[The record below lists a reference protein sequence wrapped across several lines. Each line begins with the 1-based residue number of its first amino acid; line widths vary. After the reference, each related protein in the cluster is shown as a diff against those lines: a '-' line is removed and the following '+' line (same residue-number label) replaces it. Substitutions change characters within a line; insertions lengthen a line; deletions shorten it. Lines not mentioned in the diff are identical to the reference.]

1 MNVKAWWENGERKGA
16 WSACKAARYAGGEN
30 ENGEVRL
37 SVQRYGGC
45 DFGCFCG
52 ECWGGSRNERAELLF
67 HCGDNGVRYAF
78 VLGGRELCG
87 GLGDFL
93 SRYGKGGDTRLWEEK
108 CWSGMRRKWW
118 G

>member
-1 MNVKAWWENGERKGA
+1 MFRGMEAVILGA
-16 WSACKAARYAGGEN
+16 F
-30 ENGEVRL
+30 VV
-37 SVQRYGGC
+37 SVG
-45 DFGCFCG
+45 
-52 ECWGGSRNERAELLF
+52 GGSRNERAELLF